1 MKITKRELKN
11 LIKEEV
17 SGMSEIEELLKDL
30 LSKLDKLDVS
40 IDYLASSL
48 TGEDPLAIGIS
59 QQTVG
64 RLAEPSQRR
73 RRRADENKS
82 ITKKNLKN
90 LVKQVVSEQNIDLN
104 DLEDELEGKT
114 DKEIE
119 EDMLELAKRLVALEK
134 KMKEMSDEY
143 QAGIDSMKQITGGLP
158 QNQPQEQ

>member
-11 LIKEEV
+11 LIKEV
-17 SGMSEIEELLKDL
+17 I
-30 LSKLDKLDVS
+30 
-40 IDYLASSL
+40 
-48 TGEDPLAIGIS
+48 
-59 QQTVG
+59 
-64 RLAEPSQRR
+64 
-73 RRRADENKS
+73 
-82 ITKKNLKN
+82 
-90 LVKQVVSEQNIDLN
+90 SEQNIDLS

-119 EDMLELAKRLVALEK
+119 QDMVELAKRLVALEK

>member
-11 LIKEEV
+11 LIKEE
-17 SGMSEIEELLKDL
+17 I
-30 LSKLDKLDVS
+30 
-40 IDYLASSL
+40 
-48 TGEDPLAIGIS
+48 
-59 QQTVG
+59 
-64 RLAEPSQRR
+64 
-73 RRRADENKS
+73 
-82 ITKKNLKN
+82 KN
-90 LVKQVVSEQNIDLN
+90 LVEQVVSEQNIDLS

-134 KMKEMSDEY
+134 KMKAMSDEY